1 MKKDNTIGNV
11 LSQTIFSDHSID
23 LAKDVV
29 ENHGNVDLLKDVPI
43 VSYAVSLLRIKDYF
57 RDQWLLRKMAIFIMN
72 VSRNLV
78 TEEDRQKAINHF
90 FESEES
96 SKEELNY
103 LLIILDRYV
112 EENKALFLALVYCS
126 FIRGEININLLKIFA
141 ESISHFLPGDCDTLR
156 NGEQIY
162 DGYSN
167 VSDSM
172 LRLSSLGLMQKIV
185 KIINDSSKMESGSF
199 KEGAAILPYE
209 NGSVFKY
216 TEIGLKLRKILFPA
230 VAETDGIVA
239 IDMKQTIY
247 MM

>member
-11 LSQTIFSDHSID
+11 LSQTIFSDHVID
-23 LAKDVV
+23 LTKDVV

-78 TEEDRQKAINHF
+78 TDEDRQKAINHF
-90 FESEES
+90 YESEES

-112 EENKALFLALVYCS
+112 EENKAAFLALVYCS
-126 FIRGEININLLKIFA
+126 FIRGDIDISLLKIFA
-141 ESISHFLPGDCDTLR
+141 ESISRFLPGDSETLR

-162 DGYSN
+162 DGYST

-172 LRLSSLGLMQKIV
+172 LRLSSLGLMQKII
-185 KIINDSSKMESGSF
+185 KIINDSRKIENADFREGS
-199 KEGAAILPYE
+199 AILPYE

-230 VAETDGIVA
+230 VAETDGIIA
-239 IDMKQTIY
+239 IDMRQALY